1 MISYRIEV
9 ESRSGF
15 LISYKNIII
24 PFFQFPI
31 FYMFIR
37 TSKISQEFFILT
49 VLIGIFMIGTTQC
62 RSYLSIY
69 IIFFKVNLIITGT
82 GRFMFMTITGI
93 IRLRFHFSTNTNKW
107 NITEIPMSLTSMY
120 KSIFILVTRTTPPHC
135 YGSYLYH

>member
-82 GRFMFMTITGI
+82 GRF
-93 IRLRFHFSTNTNKW
+93 RFHFSTNTNKW

-120 KSIFILVTRTTPPHC
+120 KSIYNSIFILVTRTTPPHC